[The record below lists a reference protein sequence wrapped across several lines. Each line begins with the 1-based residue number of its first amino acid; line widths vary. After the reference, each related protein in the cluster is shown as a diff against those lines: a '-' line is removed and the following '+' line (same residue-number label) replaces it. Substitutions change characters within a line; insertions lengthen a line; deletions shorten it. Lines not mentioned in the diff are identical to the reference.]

1 MRLSSHHCSLR
12 RAADI
17 VRTGLMNCTYP
28 LTESILMD
36 TVPRGQRARWKSL
49 ESITAFGWCG
59 SAVIG
64 GALADKYDYAFT
76 FLITAGLQ
84 AAGLS
89 LFLLIRHVVP
99 TEKKL
104 DKADSKAGSKKVT
117 ASPGA
122 PEEALPSEREDAPL
136 LVNE

>member
-1 MRLSSHHCSLR
+1 MTTVGITALSRRYAPWPTCQEPLTMCAPVCSLW
-12 RAADI
+12 
-17 VRTGLMNCTYP
+17 CPEFP
-28 LTESILMD
+28 L
-36 TVPRGQRARWKSL
+36 
-49 ESITAFGWCG
+49 
-59 SAVIG
+59 
-64 GALADKYDYAFT
+64 GAAFT